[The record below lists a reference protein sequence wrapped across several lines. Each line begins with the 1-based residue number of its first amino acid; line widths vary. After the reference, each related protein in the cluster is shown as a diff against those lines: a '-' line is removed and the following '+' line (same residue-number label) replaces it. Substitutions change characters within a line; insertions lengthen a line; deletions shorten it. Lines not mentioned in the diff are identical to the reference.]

1 MDGLLVMNCLA
12 CGMELEIGDWPYCP
26 HGSVFQGSARRFDD
40 IVVWQSNTDSEKY
53 SFPGQSGEPCP
64 EGYHKVVIQNMRQA
78 DQLVARVNDI
88 ERRRMEEM
96 RDMRYAL
103 DDAGIRERRANED
116 AKGAINARAEA
127 LRRRVREW
135 TDRRRADKRAARPRI
150 DPQFHINI
158 LSFDSGN
165 RNSYSGQETGW
176 REKKS

>member
-1 MDGLLVMNCLA
+1 MSICKE
-12 CGMELEIGDWPYCP
+12 CGKEFVIGDWPFCP
-26 HGSVFQGSARRFDD
+26 HGSVFPERAQRFDP

-53 SFPGQSGEPCP
+53 SFPGQANEAVP
-64 EGYHKVVIQNMRQA
+64 EGYHKVEITNMRQA

-88 ERRRMEEM
+88 ERRKIEET
-96 RDMRYAL
+96 RAMRYAL
-103 DDAGIRERRANED
+103 DDAGIRERRRNED
-116 AKGAINARAEA
+116 AKGLTSARAEA

-135 TDRRRADKRAARPRI
+135 TDKRRADRRAARPRI

-176 REKKS
+176 REKKK